1 MMGNVTIGK
10 NAHFLHIVSKRIP
23 SMSRPRAKL
32 TSNFP
37 GCPVESTLSFLD
49 GKWKGVI
56 LYHLMLEGT
65 LRFNALRRRLPSV
78 TQRMLTKQLRELE
91 EAGILSRTIFPV
103 VPPRVDYALTTA
115 GRSLE
120 PIIRA
125 LAAWGSQN
133 VVCEDGQNVI
143 RLAARPEA
151 APAGGPAETEAAP
164 ARGAA

>member
-1 MMGNVTIGK
+1 
-10 NAHFLHIVSKRIP
+10 
-23 SMSRPRAKL
+23 MSRPRAKL
-32 TSNFP
+32 TKNFP

-56 LYHLMLEGT
+56 LYHLMMEGT
-65 LRFNALRRRLPSV
+65 LRFNELRRRLPSV

-91 EAGILSRTIFPV
+91 DAGILSRTIFPV
-103 VPPRVDYALTTA
+103 VPPRVDYALTPA

-125 LAAWGSQN
+125 LAAWGAKN

-143 RLAARPEA
+143 RLAPQTETAPLGRDA
-151 APAGGPAETEAAP
+151 A
-164 ARGAA
+164 

>member
-1 MMGNVTIGK
+1 
-10 NAHFLHIVSKRIP
+10 
-23 SMSRPRAKL
+23 MSRPRAKL
-32 TSNFP
+32 TKNFP

-56 LYHLMLEGT
+56 LYHLMMEGT
-65 LRFNALRRRLPSV
+65 LRFNELRRRLPSV

-91 EAGILSRTIFPV
+91 DAGILSRTIFPV
-103 VPPRVDYALTTA
+103 VPPRVDYALTSA

-125 LAAWGSQN
+125 LAAWGAKN

-143 RLAARPEA
+143 RLAPQTETASPGRDA
-151 APAGGPAETEAAP
+151 A
-164 ARGAA
+164 